1 MAAAATGKQYG
12 GYWTHPPTEITQGEV
27 PEKRMAAAVA
37 AVKNR
42 TEKEEKFQVLEEP
55 LRFDRREPNPNP
67 VRRDT
72 AKVKRKAQNLD
83 GHRVRTE
90 SEPRVGPPPLCHGR
104 AGGCTPFSGTMKPL
118 PLDGIQVA
126 MGPQPA
132 GPPQPLQ
139 GPQGVHLAC
148 TLCGKA
154 EGRLNCKNGSCHRRV
169 CQDCLQQVAYGWW
182 PFASF
187 IRDSVWHAS
196 NGPTSVRLASARSAS
211 VLVAHGHPGE
221 PAT

>member
-1 MAAAATGKQYG
+1 MESTGLILVGFSK
-12 GYWTHPPTEITQGEV
+12 EA
-27 PEKRMAAAVA
+27 PENRMAAAVA

-67 VRRDT
+67 VRRET

-90 SEPRVGPPPLCHGR
+90 SEPRPPPLWHGR
-104 AGGCTPFSGTMKPL
+104 ASGCTPFSGTMKPL

-132 GPPQPLQ
+132 GPPQPLH
-139 GPQGVHLAC
+139 GPQVMHVAC

-154 EGRLNCKNGSCHRRV
+154 EGRLNCKNSSCHRRV
-169 CQDCLQQVAYGWW
+169 CQDCLQQVAYGKIMCTAC
-182 PFASF
+182 FQNTEDATG
-187 IRDSVWHAS
+187 REH
-196 NGPTSVRLASARSAS
+196 PT
-211 VLVAHGHPGE
+211 VLSEDEG
-221 PAT
+221 